1 MPRCA
6 GAKADGTG
14 CERIV
19 GASQTHCFAHDPG
32 KAEARSR
39 AASKG
44 GKAGG
49 RGRPQA
55 EIANVKRE
63 VRTIIGDVLTGSLDR
78 ATGAVAFQG
87 YNTLLKAHTTELAI
101 RDQLDLVERLEALEA
116 AQNAVREARG
126 YGAS

>member
-19 GASQTHCFAHDPG
+19 GASQTHCFAHDPS

-39 AASKG
+39 AAAKG

-49 RGRPQA
+49 RGRPQV
-55 EIANVKRE
+55 EIADVKKELRA
-63 VRTIIGDVLTGSLDR
+63 IIGDVLSGSLDR
-78 ATGAVAFQG
+78 ATGATVFMG

-101 RDQLDLVERLEALEA
+101 RDQLDLIERLEALEQ
-116 AQNAVREARG
+116 AQDAVREARG
-126 YGAS
+126 YGA